1 LSGVNVAFE
10 GPRTKSVS
18 TDASGGFSIEIEAGD
33 YEVKATME
41 GYFSKAAKVKG
52 PAGASVNVQ
61 IMLSKKPKKDLAIIK
76 KKMIKIGKQ
85 IQFEFNLATI
95 KPQSYVVLDSVADV
109 IMTHPEIQVVEIQGH
124 TDDSRSGTISSRQG
138 SNPTSSSPRATAR
151 PSRSPP
157 T

>member
-1 LSGVNVAFE
+1 
-10 GPRTKSVS
+10 
-18 TDASGGFSIEIEAGD
+18 
-33 YEVKATME
+33 ME

-124 TDDSRSGTISSRQG
+124 TDDKGTAEYNMQLSQNRAESVRDYLISAG
-138 SNPTSSSPRATAR
+138 VEPDKLIAKGYGKTKPIAPNVTSAGRAKNRRVEFHILQQAGE
-151 PSRSPP
+151 
-157 T
+157 